1 MIENFRYISP
11 WDEFER
17 AVREMKDVLKRKQA
31 YWAIG
36 FMDEF
41 DLYIDDAAAE
51 NMTSETLDII
61 YDEILYLLKWRLDK
75 KSFREDEVRMAISA
89 AGDEISKEEEDL
101 MFKAVCNKFELVQ
114 DMFEIDKL
122 FLRYN
127 MKQNTISPKL
137 SDLKYDIGTSYLSDG
152 SRINCALVNMVSKKK
167 LDNSSKQSGDIT
179 FICDE
184 EDIDFW
190 IGQLEEMKQ
199 KIRECGNG
207 DNAK

>member
-41 DLYIDDAAAE
+41 DLYIDDAVAE

>member
-1 MIENFRYISP
+1 
-11 WDEFER
+11 
-17 AVREMKDVLKRKQA
+17 
-31 YWAIG
+31 
-36 FMDEF
+36 
-41 DLYIDDAAAE
+41 
-51 NMTSETLDII
+51 
-61 YDEILYLLKWRLDK
+61 
-75 KSFREDEVRMAISA
+75 MAISA

-167 LDNSSKQSGDIT
+167 LDKSSKQSGDIT